1 MITKLTKRKRSP
13 SFDFDIEDLLGR
25 EPRSANDG
33 SSDAFYKGKCVLVTG
48 GGGSIGSELVRRIAE
63 CEPKQ
68 IVVFDVYENNAY
80 DLEQELRIKY
90 GEGLKLAVEIGSV
103 QDRPRLEAVFS
114 LYRPEIVFHAAA
126 HKHVPLME
134 RCPTEAVKNNCFGTY
149 IAADTAEKFGVEKFI
164 LISTDKAV
172 NPTNVM
178 GASKRLCEM
187 IVQSRQDSKTV
198 FSAVRFGNVLASSGS
213 VVPLFKR
220 QISAGGPLTLTDK
233 RVVRYFMTIPEAV
246 ALVLEAGAF
255 ARGGELFVLD
265 MGEPIRIYDL
275 AIRMIELSG
284 LVPYRDIDVVEV
296 GLRPGEKLY
305 EEALTGKE
313 SQTLT
318 RNGLIFIEHDAPL
331 LREEVDEKM
340 RLLREA
346 MAVAESELTSA
357 GITEVLR
364 KIVPT
369 FSSPD
374 EVNEAAWATTLTSK

>member
-1 MITKLTKRKRSP
+1 MLINITERKRSP
-13 SFDFDIEDLLGR
+13 SFDFDVEDLLGR
-25 EPRSANDG
+25 EPRSAKDT
-33 SSDAFYKGKCVLVTG
+33 STDAFYKGKCVLITG
-48 GGGSIGSELVRRIAE
+48 GGGSIGSELVRKIAE
-63 CEPKQ
+63 CEPRQ
-68 IVVFDVYENNAY
+68 IVIFDIYENNAY
-80 DLEQELRIKY
+80 DLREELSIKY
-90 GEGLKLAVEIGSV
+90 GDALKLEVEIGSV
-103 QDRPRLEAVFS
+103 QDRPRLETVFS

-149 IAADTAEKFGVEKFI
+149 IAADTAEKFGAEKFI

-187 IVQSRQDSKTV
+187 IVKCRQNSGTV

-213 VVPLFKR
+213 IVPLFKR

-246 ALVLEAGAF
+246 DLVLEAGAF

-284 LVPYRDIDVVEV
+284 LVPYKDIDVVEI
-296 GLRPGEKLY
+296 GLRQGEKLY

-313 SQTLT
+313 SQKVT
-318 RNGLIFIEHDAPL
+318 RNGLIFIECDAPL

-346 MAVAESELTSA
+346 LTVAESELTSV
-357 GITEVLR
+357 GITETLR
-364 KIVPT
+364 RIVPT
-369 FSSPD
+369 FSSPN
-374 EVNEAAWATTLTSK
+374 EVNETAMTQARLS

>member
-1 MITKLTKRKRSP
+1 
-13 SFDFDIEDLLGR
+13 
-25 EPRSANDG
+25 
-33 SSDAFYKGKCVLVTG
+33 
-48 GGGSIGSELVRRIAE
+48 
-63 CEPKQ
+63 
-68 IVVFDVYENNAY
+68 
-80 DLEQELRIKY
+80 
-90 GEGLKLAVEIGSV
+90 
-103 QDRPRLEAVFS
+103 
-114 LYRPEIVFHAAA
+114 
-126 HKHVPLME
+126 
-134 RCPTEAVKNNCFGTY
+134 
-149 IAADTAEKFGVEKFI
+149 
-164 LISTDKAV
+164 
-172 NPTNVM
+172 
-178 GASKRLCEM
+178 
-187 IVQSRQDSKTV
+187 
-198 FSAVRFGNVLASSGS
+198 
-213 VVPLFKR
+213 
-220 QISAGGPLTLTDK
+220 
-233 RVVRYFMTIPEAV
+233 MTIPEAV
-246 ALVLEAGAF
+246 DLVLEAGAF

-318 RNGLIFIEHDAPL
+318 RNGLIFIERDAPL

-374 EVNEAAWATTLTSK
+374 EVNEAAWATSLTSK